1 MGDLEVVMV
10 PHIAW
15 VVSQGLMAWASAP
28 LMALHMASRTMALVP
43 MASPKVMA
51 SSLLLMAS
59 SHLLMVKNLLQL
71 LTPLRVMVKHSNL
84 LVISHLNSLLTLDSQ
99 PITQPTL
106 NSQPTHSHL
115 LMVNHLPILN
125 ILSILKVLQLGLN
138 RHPHG
143 SASSSV
149 LKASNFV

>member
-71 LTPLRVMVKHSNL
+71 PTPLRVMVKHSNL
-84 LVISHLNSLLTLDSQ
+84 LVISHLNNLLTLDSQ
-99 PITQPTL
+99 PTL
-106 NSQPTHSHL
+106 NHL